1 MRLFSKNILCIVCLM
16 VLVAANAQT
25 TDNHLRDKI
34 LQIKE
39 MWYIGVAGDSLYW
52 ELVAEG
58 LEVVPA
64 AIALIDDTTETKA
77 AVPNWNGNYTVGD
90 IAFSIITDM
99 IEEIPVWE
107 MIQGKKDYL
116 GQNVYFEFVRDNFQ
130 NRIYLKTA
138 LSQWFAKNRDSL
150 VWMESKDY
158 FTNDHIDPPFVKGYY
173 RKLQ

>member
-1 MRLFSKNILCIVCLM
+1 M
-16 VLVAANAQT
+16 
-25 TDNHLRDKI
+25 
-34 LQIKE
+34 
-39 MWYIGVAGDSLYW
+39 YW

-77 AVPNWNGNYTVGD
+77 AVPNWGGNYTVGD

-99 IEEIPVWE
+99 IEDIPVWE

-130 NRIYLKTA
+130 NRIFLKTA

-150 VWMESKDY
+150 IWMESKDY